1 MGGCEDDP
9 YTPCIKPSCLL
20 RDGLN
25 WILCVRLGT
34 LRQGNSEKQ
43 AAEEERIEEAVA
55 KAKERRL
62 AQSLERAH
70 AEAKGVSWGA

>member
-1 MGGCEDDP
+1 LKK
-9 YTPCIKPSCLL
+9 T
-20 RDGLN
+20 R
-25 WILCVRLGT
+25 
-34 LRQGNSEKQ
+34 RQGNSEKQ

-62 AQSLERAH
+62 AQSLERAK